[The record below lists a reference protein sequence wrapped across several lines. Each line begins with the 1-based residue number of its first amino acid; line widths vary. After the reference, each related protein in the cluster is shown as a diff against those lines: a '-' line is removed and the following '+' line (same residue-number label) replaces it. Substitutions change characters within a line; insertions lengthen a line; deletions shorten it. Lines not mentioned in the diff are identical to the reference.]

1 MTDIFRVRI
10 ERELIQKAKKVA
22 DEIGTTPAEIVRM
35 LFKQLVRR
43 KAIPFD
49 LSAERGDVLLD
60 TKRRNRI
67 LRQLDDSEGW

>member
-22 DEIGTTPAEIVRM
+22 DEIGTTPAEIVHM
-35 LFKQLVRR
+35 LFKQLVRQ

-49 LSAERGDVLLD
+49 LSAERGDDLLD